1 MSLEYRLYQ
10 WSRTALDW
18 LFPPS
23 CVGCGV
29 AGSRLCSACGQQ
41 IQRIY
46 PPYCQ
51 RCGQKNV
58 AEEKSICDRCQTEP
72 PEMTAI
78 RSWALFGGPLRQ
90 ALHRIKYQRDIALA
104 EVFARFMIGF
114 LESQDWHIDVVVPV
128 PIGKKRKKQRGYNQ
142 AGLLA
147 KPLALGLGLSYR
159 PNALIRVRETV
170 SQVGLTLKQR
180 RQNVGGAFS
189 SSPDLVENRIVLVVD
204 DVVTSGSTLDAC
216 AKALWLAGAKNVYGL
231 TLARA
236 PLSSN

>member
-1 MSLEYRLYQ
+1 MSFRYRWYQ

-23 CVGCGV
+23 CAGCGA
-29 AGSRLCSACGQQ
+29 AGTRWCSACDQK
-41 IQRIY
+41 IQRLT

-58 AEEKSICDRCQTEP
+58 AGENSLCDRCQANP

-90 ALHRIKYQRDIALA
+90 ALHQIKYQRDIALA
-104 EVFARFMIGF
+104 EVFSRSMIKF
-114 LESQDWHIDVVVPV
+114 LKSQDWHVDVVAPV

-159 PNALIRVRETV
+159 PKALSRVRETV

-189 SSPDLVENRIVLVVD
+189 STPGLVKDKIVLVVD

-216 AKALWLAGAKNVYGL
+216 AKALWIAGAKHVYGL

>member
-1 MSLEYRLYQ
+1 MNLEYRLYQ

-18 LFPPS
+18 VFPPS
-23 CVGCGV
+23 CAGCGTV
-29 AGSRLCSACGQQ
+29 GLRWCSTCHEE
-41 IQRIY
+41 IQCLY

-51 RCGQKNV
+51 RCGQKYEIGKNSV
-58 AEEKSICDRCQTEP
+58 CNRCQADP
-72 PEMTAI
+72 PKMTAI

-104 EVFARFMIGF
+104 EVFSRYMIEC
-114 LESQDWHIDVVVPV
+114 LELQGWNIDIVAPV
-128 PIGKKRKKQRGYNQ
+128 PIGRKRKKQRGYNQ

-147 KPLALGLGLSYR
+147 KPLALGLGLSYK
-159 PNALIRVRETV
+159 PKALVRERETI

-189 SSPDLVENRIVLVVD
+189 SSSALVKDQNILVVD

-216 AKALWLAGAKNVYGL
+216 AQVLWHAGAKNVYGL